1 MKHILTAAAIALMAL
16 LAASC
21 AEQPRQ
27 PQKVDERIVS
37 EMNSALER
45 RPPPQPEAVSQALL
59 PPLRAELPRA
69 PAPIEPRFDLVVNNA
84 PAEQVFMS
92 IVSGTRYSMLV
103 APAVTGSLS
112 VNLKDVTVPEA
123 MESIREVYGYEYR
136 IDGTRIYVLPA
147 GLQTRIFQV
156 NYLIGARQGRSDM
169 RVSTGAGTGALGS
182 TNTQQQSQT
191 ALTPQPNQQQVTP
204 ATPTTPGSL
213 AVTAPSI
220 NPAGPG
226 ALSGL
231 TTDATR
237 MSTVQ
242 LTDFWAELA
251 ASLRIMIGDGPGRSV
266 VVSPQSGVIVVRA
279 MPDELR
285 SIASYLKAAQV
296 SVERQVMLEAK
307 IVDVTLSDAYQ
318 AGVNWAAFPTN
329 GLAGGFNRI
338 DGTTGSLNTS
348 SSTIAGSA
356 FGANPTTRQIGAF
369 GAGLASAAAPGGVL
383 GLVFQTSNFAAL
395 LEFLQSQGTVQ
406 VLSSPRVSTLN
417 NQKAVLKV
425 GLDELFVTNLT
436 PSTTSVTN
444 LNTGNTSSFASVT
457 PTLGSIFSGI
467 SLDIT
472 PQIDIDGNITLH
484 VHPLFSRVTSKTI
497 SLNLGTG
504 PQPIDTPVINVSES
518 DTIVRTTDGN
528 IIALGGLMRLDVTDN
543 RGGVPGLADAPG
555 IGAAFRNTDRSR
567 VKRELIILIK
577 PTIIQGDREQV
588 KEIQEAR
595 DRLLGYGTPAPSEA
609 K

>member
-1 MKHILTAAAIALMAL
+1 MRHILTAAAIALMAL

-21 AEQPRQ
+21 AEQPKQ

-37 EMNSALER
+37 EMNNALER

-59 PPLRAELPRA
+59 PPLRAELPRT

-84 PAEQVFMS
+84 PADQVFMS
-92 IVSGTRYSMLV
+92 IVSGTRYSMLI
-103 APAVTGSLS
+103 APSVTGSLS

-147 GLQTRIFQV
+147 GLQTRIFQI

-191 ALTPQPNQQQVTP
+191 AQTPQPNQQQVTP

-285 SIASYLKAAQV
+285 SIANYLKAAQI

-318 AGVNWAAFPTN
+318 AGVNWSVFPTN
-329 GLAGGFNRI
+329 GIGGGFTNV
-338 DGTTGSLNTS
+338 DGGSGSFGPRTVRPQDNNFGS
-348 SSTIAGSA
+348 SPSDKIIA
-356 FGANPTTRQIGAF
+356 AF
-369 GAGLASAAAPGGVL
+369 GAGLASAAGPGGVV
-383 GLVFQTSNFAAL
+383 GLAFQTRNFAAL
-395 LEFLQSQGTVQ
+395 IDFLQSQGTVQ
-406 VLSSPRVSTLN
+406 VLSSPRVATLN

-472 PQIDIDGNITLH
+472 PQIDVDGNITLH
-484 VHPLFSRVTSKTI
+484 VHPLFSRVTTKTI

-504 PQPIDTPVINVSES
+504 PQPIDTPVINISES

-528 IIALGGLMRLDVTDN
+528 IVALGGLMRLDVADA

-588 KEIQEAR
+588 KEIQETR
-595 DRLLGYGTPAPSEA
+595 DRLMGYGTPAPSEA